1 MSDDDKKATD
11 AASVA
16 DTIKHIGGS
25 ESESSPHTRS
35 ANALADGIAS
45 QSLGAPFQYQGN
57 VADGKNGSSNEN
69 KVVADVAVE
78 KPQTA
83 DGVESLLQNQREIGH
98 MPASSKHRR
107 FAQACR
113 SVVGQSEFA
122 GIDRAW
128 NSRVSRDI
136 FCA

>member
-1 MSDDDKKATD
+1 MSADDKKATD

-16 DTIKHIGGS
+16 DTLKHIGGS

-57 VADGKNGSSNEN
+57 VADRKNGSSNEN

-83 DGVESLLQNQREIGH
+83 DGVREG
-98 MPASSKHRR
+98 PP
-107 FAQACR
+107 
-113 SVVGQSEFA
+113 
-122 GIDRAW
+122 W
-128 NSRVSRDI
+128 
-136 FCA
+136 

>member
-11 AASVA
+11 AADGT
-16 DTIKHIGGS
+16 DTLKQIGGS
-25 ESESSPHTRS
+25 QSESSPHTRS

-45 QSLGAPFQYQGN
+45 LALARRFNIRVN
-57 VADGKNGSSNEN
+57 VADWKSENLNET
-69 KVVADVAVE
+69 AFVAVLRLKNP
-78 KPQTA
+78 KPPMTW
-83 DGVESLLQNQREIGH
+83 
-98 MPASSKHRR
+98 K
-107 FAQACR
+107 
-113 SVVGQSEFA
+113 A